1 MGNLAS
7 KTTKS
12 MPSAAIKTSKPQ
24 ILSSKEE
31 IFGREIM
38 KNIQLKEVPIKLTGN
53 QDLKNESNRPKTKSN
68 FTTRTQLNQQ
78 TDGTLS
84 WQELPEIFNSVET
97 NSKKFRIETSKI
109 EKLKKYFSL
118 PNE

>member
-1 MGNLAS
+1 MGNLTS

-12 MPSAAIKTSKPQ
+12 MPSAAIKRTSKPP
-24 ILSSKEE
+24 SKEE

-38 KNIQLKEVPIKLTGN
+38 KNIQLKEAPFKELINRKIKI
-53 QDLKNESNRPKTKSN
+53 KSN
-68 FTTRTQLNQQ
+68 FTTRTELNQQ

-84 WQELPEIFNSVET
+84 WQELPEIFKSVET
-97 NSKKFRIETSKI
+97 SKKFKIEPFKI

-118 PNE
+118 PDK

>member
-1 MGNLAS
+1 MGNLTS

-12 MPSAAIKTSKPQ
+12 MPSAAIKRTSKPP
-24 ILSSKEE
+24 SKEE

-38 KNIQLKEVPIKLTGN
+38 KNIQLKEAPFKELINGNVKIK
-53 QDLKNESNRPKTKSN
+53 SNSN
-68 FTTRTQLNQQ
+68 FTTRTELNQQ

-84 WQELPEIFNSVET
+84 WQELPEIFKSVET
-97 NSKKFRIETSKI
+97 SKKFKIEPFKI

-118 PNE
+118 PDK